1 MIYLHNHTGNH
12 VEKRLWLVFV
22 ISVSVFLLEII
33 GGVLSNSLALISDSF
48 HVMLDFTAIGISLI
62 AFRIAKKAP
71 SPKLSFGFHRAEIV
85 AALINGI
92 TLILVSVFIFYE
104 SYKRFLEPQAVQT
117 DTLLVFAVAGFAAN
131 IAMMVLL
138 KKDSH
143 SNLNIKGSYTHVFG
157 DMLSSIG
164 VIAGAIIMIFTDYP
178 IIDPIV
184 SVGIGIL
191 IVRSGIMLCKE
202 CTHIFM
208 EGAPREI
215 KMESVSEEIEGL
227 EEVSEVHDLHIWTL
241 TSNVFAMSAHVKIKQ
256 EYVPQTNNL
265 LRKINEVLKEK
276 FGINHCTVQIEHD
289 LINPDKK

>member
-1 MIYLHNHTGNH
+1 MHNHTENH
-12 VEKRLWLVFV
+12 VEKRLWLVLV
-22 ISVSVFLLEII
+22 ISVSVFLLEIV

-48 HVMLDFTAIGISLI
+48 HVMLDFSAIGISLI
-62 AFRIAKKAP
+62 AFRIARKAHT
-71 SPKLSFGFHRAEIV
+71 SKLSFGFHRAEIV

-92 TLILVSVFIFYE
+92 TLIFVSGLIFYE
-104 SYKRFLEPQAVQT
+104 SYKRFLESQAVQT

-138 KKDSH
+138 KKESH
-143 SNLNIKGSYTHVFG
+143 SNLNLKGSYAHVFG

-164 VIAGAIIMIFTDYP
+164 VIAGAVMMIFTDYR

-202 CTHIFM
+202 SVHIFM
-208 EGAPREI
+208 EGTPKEN

-256 EYVPQTNNL
+256 EYVQQTNNL
-265 LRKINEVLKEK
+265 LRKINEILKEK
-276 FGINHCTVQIEHD
+276 FGINHCTIQIEHD
-289 LINPDKK
+289 LITPDKK